1 MSIISWNNC
10 LKTIASYMCTLQTS
24 INANVSVLVSTWVK
38 SVNQYSWFYRSSS
51 SSRFYFIVHVFPIFF
66 ICETNI
72 SVENTYSCPFEYTTK
87 WTRITGVFK
96 WCFYDSFFSLKLIL
110 ICQNSYVKDWGPH
123 SFPMCNAI
131 GK

>member
-51 SSRFYFIVHVFPIFF
+51 SSRFYFIVYPIFF

-72 SVENTYSCPFEYTTK
+72 LVYLQVWRIRTVAHLNIQQ
-87 WTRITGVFK
+87 ITGVFK